1 MSRHQ
6 KRVAAPKNWRVERKT
21 NKWIVNPSPGPHSKE
36 SSIPLLLV
44 VRDMLKIADN
54 TREAKIILN
63 QGQILVNGKIRK
75 DHRFPV
81 GLFDI
86 ISIPLIDQ
94 HYRLL
99 IDEHSKLSLTKV
111 KEEDSKTKLCRVDNK
126 TILKGGKTQLNMHDG
141 RNILS
146 EVDIR
151 TYDSVVLQLDNNEIV
166 EVFERKE
173 GSKAMIIGGKHS
185 GELGEIEV
193 IETVRSSRPNRII
206 LKSLDDGT
214 KFETIADY
222 VFVVGEE
229 KIELD
234 LEGI

>member
-1 MSRHQ
+1 
-6 KRVAAPKNWRVERKT
+6 
-21 NKWIVNPSPGPHSKE
+21 
-36 SSIPLLLV
+36 
-44 VRDMLKIADN
+44 
-54 TREAKIILN
+54 
-63 QGQILVNGKIRK
+63 
-75 DHRFPV
+75 
-81 GLFDI
+81 
-86 ISIPLIDQ
+86 
-94 HYRLL
+94 
-99 IDEHSKLSLTKV
+99 
-111 KEEDSKTKLCRVDNK
+111 
-126 TILKGGKTQLNMHDG
+126 MHDG

-151 TYDSVVLQLDNNEIV
+151 TYDSVVLQLDNNEVV

-234 LEGI
+234 LEDIREVFPDFDRHGRILRMDIRDIDDDFPALRSWMGYDLRRETPISGLYNVGDGVKPFGWEGLAACAEGARLVVAVPFKFTK